1 MYAYNDTSS
10 SVQEMLS
17 SLKDFITTLNEKN
30 KKIDDTLK
38 TTKAIEKKL
47 HDLSQFNENTEKGES
62 AKGYYGNSE
71 YNKIIDRLRLE
82 NATIRELKEERGDLR
97 VLLQD
102 YHNTLEVVMKKHR
115 QIVREMSAM
124 PNMEEIIRNT
134 ECKLND
140 ACNKVHGDMVF
151 SAVANEVLHDLD
163 VYENANRDKDERLA
177 MLEYENKVLYGLL
190 FSTFKRQ
197 KISKNCIKKSLNGN
211 SDSNNTIVDEDYSHD
226 DMVIETVAQDNENCY
241 DEEGINLS
249 SQSGYES
256 DDSVQTVIY
265 RSNDPTNDS

>member
-1 MYAYNDTSS
+1 MRAHNDTST
-10 SVQEMLS
+10 SVQDMLS
-17 SLKDFITTLNEKN
+17 SLKDFITNLNEKN

-47 HDLSQFNENTEKGES
+47 HDLSQFNDNTEEGES
-62 AKGYYGNSE
+62 LKGYYGNSE

-115 QIVREMSAM
+115 QIVSQMSAM
-124 PNMEEIIRNT
+124 PNMEEVIRKM

-140 ACNKVHGDMVF
+140 ACYKVHGDMIF

-163 VYENANRDKDERLA
+163 IYENANRDKDAKMAR
-177 MLEYENKVLYGLL
+177 LEYENEILYGLL
-190 FSTFKRQ
+190 FSTFKR
-197 KISKNCIKKSLNGN
+197 KKLFKKSLKKTLNGN
-211 SDSNNTIVDEDYSHD
+211 SDSNDTIVDEDNSSKLVLDETFLENND
-226 DMVIETVAQDNENCY
+226 DFCE
-241 DEEGINLS
+241 DEALNLS
-249 SQSGYES
+249 SQSGYDS
-256 DDSVQTVIY
+256 DDSIQTVIY
-265 RSNDPTNDS
+265 RNDEPNK